1 MPKKKTCKA
10 AAKRF
15 KMSARG
21 RIKYGSPGKGHLL
34 LCKSTKRKR
43 HLRRGGQLSK
53 PEEKR
58 ITALLQV

>member
-1 MPKKKTCKA
+1 MPKKKTSKT

-15 KMSARG
+15 RLTARG
-21 RIKYGSPGKGHLL
+21 RIKYGRPGKGHLL

-43 HLRRGGQLSK
+43 HLRSGGILSK

-58 ITALLQV
+58 ITALLTA